1 MRCRKAQG
9 LMSAHLD
16 KELPPGKQAG
26 LEAHLNHCEACA
38 AEFRAS
44 REMQQLLAEKE
55 RFAAPAGFSRR
66 VMARLDPAESAR
78 PFFTPLWLR
87 FAEVAVVLLA
97 IGSGL
102 LFGRLLSLPAGPA
115 GLESATSAGL
125 SLDLFAPAPAGSLGG
140 VYLAMLEDGHAQ

>member
-38 AEFRAS
+38 AKFRAS
-44 REMQQLLAEKE
+44 REMQRLLAETE

-66 VMARLDPAESAR
+66 VMARLDPVPSAR

-102 LFGRLLSLPAGPA
+102 LFGRLLSLPAGQA
-115 GLESATSAGL
+115 GLESASAGL

>member
-1 MRCRKAQG
+1 
-9 LMSAHLD
+9 MSTHLD

-38 AEFRAS
+38 ADLRAS
-44 REMQQLLAEKE
+44 LEIQQLLVETE

-66 VMARLDPAESAR
+66 VMARLNPAGPAR
-78 PFFTPLWLR
+78 PFFTPVWLR

-102 LFGRLLSLPAGPA
+102 VFGRLLSLPAGQA
-115 GLESATSAGL
+115 GMGNASASL

>member
-26 LEAHLNHCEACA
+26 LESHLNHCEACA
-38 AEFRAS
+38 AKFRAS
-44 REMQQLLAEKE
+44 REMQQLLAETE

-87 FAEVAVVLLA
+87 FAEVALA

-115 GLESATSAGL
+115 GLESASAGL
-125 SLDLFAPAPAGSLGG
+125 SLELFAPAPAGSLGG

>member
-1 MRCRKAQG
+1 
-9 LMSAHLD
+9 MSAHLD

-26 LEAHLNHCEACA
+26 LAAHLNHCEACA

-44 REMQQLLAEKE
+44 REMQQLMAGME
-55 RFAAPAGFSRR
+55 RFTAPAGFSRR
-66 VMARLDPAESAR
+66 LMARLDPAPPAR

-97 IGSGL
+97 IGCGMV
-102 LFGRLLSLPAGPA
+102 FGRLLSLPAGPA
-115 GLESATSAGL
+115 GLGSASAGL
-125 SLDLFAPAPAGSLGG
+125 SLDLFDPTPTGSLGG